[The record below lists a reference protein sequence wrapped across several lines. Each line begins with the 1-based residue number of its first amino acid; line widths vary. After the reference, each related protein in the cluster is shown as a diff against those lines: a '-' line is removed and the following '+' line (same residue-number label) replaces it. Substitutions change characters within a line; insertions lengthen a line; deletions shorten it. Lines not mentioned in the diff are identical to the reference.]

1 MNRGGCD
8 GQGSS
13 NRKEDT
19 AEDRH
24 QGQALSLRPL
34 PQTKPQARQD
44 ARPVVLSELP
54 ECSGRASL
62 MNSAVIS
69 FGFHRKSMM
78 GKSVGGLLSLSEERD
93 RNLDNGK
100 SDREYQ

>member
-1 MNRGGCD
+1 
-8 GQGSS
+8 
-13 NRKEDT
+13 
-19 AEDRH
+19 
-24 QGQALSLRPL
+24 
-34 PQTKPQARQD
+34 
-44 ARPVVLSELP
+44 
-54 ECSGRASL
+54 